1 MDLRFPFE
9 LCENSEV
16 NVEEVPSP
24 KANLGNAKTVSH
36 SRRSYMRI
44 PTGISDD
51 QHIQQNESMEI
62 ESEQEDE
69 FDWDLNDFEPDV
81 IQAD

>member
-16 NVEEVPSP
+16 NLEEVPSP
-24 KANLGNAKTVSH
+24 KANLGNAKTVSD

>member
-16 NVEEVPSP
+16 NLEEVPSP
-24 KANLGNAKTVSH
+24 KANLGNAKTVSD

-51 QHIQQNESMEI
+51 QHIQLNESMEI

>member
-1 MDLRFPFE
+1 MDLWFPFE

-16 NVEEVPSP
+16 NLEEVPSP
-24 KANLGNAKTVSH
+24 KANLGNAKTVSDR
-36 SRRSYMRI
+36 RRSYMRI
-44 PTGISDD
+44 PTGISED
-51 QHIQQNESMEI
+51 QHILQNESMEI

-81 IQAD
+81 IQVD

>member
-16 NVEEVPSP
+16 NLEEVPSP
-24 KANLGNAKTVSH
+24 KANLGNAKTVSD

-44 PTGISDD
+44 PTGISED
-51 QHIQQNESMEI
+51 QHILQNESMEI
-62 ESEQEDE
+62 ESEQDDE